1 MLKKLRNKFILT
13 NMMLVGIVMLCIFI
27 VISIYSY
34 TDLRTDL
41 SNSMRIALAPSNEMD
56 FYTPVIGTDKTSS
69 DMAYAAVYAVE
80 YRKDDGSIR
89 VLSREKY
96 MDESV
101 LEIAVNYV
109 VAGMAQNGR
118 IDEYDLV
125 YYKTET
131 ANDVRIAFA
140 DANYIT
146 ESMIELVITLF
157 LIAVFAMIVIYFIS
171 LYIAK
176 QAIAPIETMWA
187 QQKRFVADAS
197 HELKTPLSVI
207 LANNSILRIHKDDC
221 VEKQM
226 QWVDSTED
234 EARHMR
240 SLVEDML
247 TLTKN
252 EFLNENISFS
262 NVNLTATVNRCLLQ
276 FEAVSFEKNILLTSD
291 IEDNIQI
298 NGNEL
303 QLKQLAMILIDNAL
317 KYEPTGGKV
326 FVALNKQPRNVCLTV
341 QNFTATIKNEDL
353 PHIFERFYR
362 GDKSRS
368 AGDEKSF
375 GLGLPIA
382 KSIVDEHSGNI
393 SVTSNSDIGT
403 IFKTML

>member
-1 MLKKLRNKFILT
+1 
-13 NMMLVGIVMLCIFI
+13 
-27 VISIYSY
+27 
-34 TDLRTDL
+34 
-41 SNSMRIALAPSNEMD
+41 
-56 FYTPVIGTDKTSS
+56 
-69 DMAYAAVYAVE
+69 MAYAAVCAVE
-80 YRKDDGSIR
+80 YRKGDGSIR
-89 VLSREKY
+89 VLSRDIY
-96 MDESV
+96 MDESI
-101 LEIAVNYV
+101 LESAVNYV
-109 VAGMAQNGR
+109 VAGMEQNGR

-140 DANYIT
+140 DSNYIT
-146 ESMIELVITLF
+146 ESMIELVMTLF

-176 QAIAPIETMWA
+176 QAIGPIETMWE

-197 HELKTPLSVI
+197 HELKTPLTVI
-207 LANNSILRIHKDDC
+207 LANNSILRSHKDDS

-252 EFLNENISFS
+252 EFLNENVPFS
-262 NVNLTATVNRCLLQ
+262 NVNLTITVNRCLLQ
-276 FEAVSFEKNILLTSD
+276 FEAVSFEKNISLTSD
-291 IEDNIQI
+291 VEDNIQI

-317 KYEPTGGKV
+317 KYEPAGGKV

-341 QNFTATIKNEDL
+341 QNFTSTIKNEDL

-362 GDKSRS
+362 GDKSRG

-382 KSIVDEHSGNI
+382 KSIVDEHRGNI